1 MPQGFPGHPVA
12 VFLIDWPDLIKAVE
26 GRPSWAPFFVVD

>member
-1 MPQGFPGHPVA
+1 MPLEFPGLRVA
-12 VFLIDWPDLIKAVE
+12 LCLIDWPDLIKAVE